1 MCCRWIDLRHSGRV
15 DSSGDFRGSTYDGER
30 YRNSRYSFKRIS
42 DYDDYDA
49 DLGIPLFFGSFH
61 VKDVLIWI
69 QVVEEFFNRVYVP
82 LEKQAKLVAISLRVM
97 LPHGGI
103 SFEGIG
109 YAKESL

>member
-1 MCCRWIDLRHSGRV
+1 M
-15 DSSGDFRGSTYDGER
+15 
-30 YRNSRYSFKRIS
+30 
-42 DYDDYDA
+42 
-49 DLGIPLFFGSFH
+49 
-61 VKDVLIWI
+61 KDVLIWI